1 MANIT
6 AKDVAELRAKTG
18 AGMMDCKK
26 ALVEADGNL
35 DEAVKILREKGLSAA
50 AKKQS
55 RIAAD
60 GLVDILKDGNTT
72 AMIEVN
78 TETDFVAKNDLF
90 KEFVKNTLAVIIKER
105 PATVEALAECKY
117 DDAMTINEKLQEL
130 IFIIKEKITI
140 RRFVV
145 FEGITSTYI
154 HGAGSIGVV
163 VTFEA
168 DDAVVNNA
176 GFAEFAKNIALQV
189 AAVESAPYLDRASV
203 PASVLEEEKAI
214 IRSQIANDPKNANK
228 PANIIDKMTEG
239 KIGKFYENNC
249 LVEMEY
255 FKEDKLKVSQYIAAT
270 AKALGGNIA
279 VTSFCRYDKGEG
291 IQKREENFAEEI
303 EKLTKGAN

>member
-26 ALVEADGNL
+26 ALVEADGNME
-35 DEAVKILREKGLSAA
+35 EAVKILREKGLSAA
-50 AKKQS
+50 AKKQD

-105 PATVEALAECKY
+105 PASVEALAECKY
-117 DDAMTINEKLQEL
+117 DDSMTVNEKLQEL

-140 RRFVV
+140 RRFEI
-145 FEGITSTYI
+145 FEGVTSTYI
-154 HGAGSIGVV
+154 HGLGSIGVIV
-163 VTFEA
+163 KFDTDCA
-168 DDAVVNNA
+168 NKD

-189 AAVESAPYLDRASV
+189 AAMSCQYVAKEDV
-203 PASVLEEEKAI
+203 PASVMEEEKEI
-214 IRSQIANDPKNANK
+214 LLKQMEQDPKVAGK
-228 PANIIDKMTEG
+228 PANVLEGIIKG
-239 KIGKFYENNC
+239 KLGKFYDTNC
-249 LVEMEY
+249 LLEQAYV
-255 FKEDKLKVSQYIAAT
+255 KEDSMKVSKYVAET
-270 AKALGGNIA
+270 AKALGADIK
-279 VTSFCRYDKGEG
+279 VTAFCRYDKGEG
-291 IQKREENFAEEI
+291 LQKREENFAEEI
-303 EKLTKGAN
+303 ANMVKN